1 MNSKDLRNIASVYEA
16 VYGGAKKV
24 EKKDTRLVVTAADK
38 KANTKAYQNY
48 KAGNKAYK
56 AADHLGEESVDEG
69 YAKPNKSVPKGSKVG
84 PKKVSAPKGSKVR
97 VKRWW
102 DDDGD
107 GIGYEKGEV
116 KKVKEQNEL
125 VSKEVKDLQK
135 AAETGKGKDAAK
147 ADKLAGVGTGKKKGH
162 DCASKVKHEEYGFGN
177 CIKEMHT
184 LDEDGNVSHYDVMF
198 ESKIIKNIPVS
209 DLEIIEGMYHEHAIN
224 HEKNMELQEK
234 QKDTPDQVAAVIDMY
249 RSKKGTGE
257 AVKDTE
263 EGKKAAAK
271 KERDYAAWE
280 RSKMK
285 KDDPDW
291 KHKKG
296 STTESVDAEY
306 IETVQKVKAAETEED
321 IKRWKALEESGNF
334 TAEEIET
341 IKEADIAD
349 ILARLEKK
357 RISKGGDPDESPL
370 GKKTGRAMKSQQD
383 KARKKAG
390 LKVEHHQ
397 TDADGNVIPHEEI
410 DESSLVKK
418 LTRPVRKAKRVGKRL
433 LDTLDSDPGRA
444 HTIGTLGNPNV
455 KNEDERARQRK
466 NQKKYRGVKVKEEV
480 VNELKTSTLRS
491 YANRASIDAVGR
503 GVDAGI
509 KGMTGPKDEME
520 KNMTKA
526 YKRQRGINT
535 AVNKLASRAE
545 RKENFVPESTLVRDI
560 LTKKN

>member
-1 MNSKDLRNIASVYEA
+1 MDSKDLKNIASVYEA
-16 VYGGAKKV
+16 VYGGGKKE

-56 AADHLGEESVDEG
+56 AADHLKEG
-69 YAKPNKSVPKGSKVG
+69 
-84 PKKVSAPKGSKVR
+84 KKK

-116 KKVKEQNEL
+116 KKEQNEL

-135 AAETGKGKDAAK
+135 AAETGKGKYAAK
-147 ADKLAGVGTGKKKGH
+147 ADKLPGVGTGKK
-162 DCASKVKHEEYGFGN
+162 VKEE
-177 CIKEMHT
+177 
-184 LDEDGNVSHYDVMF
+184 V
-198 ESKIIKNIPVS
+198 
-209 DLEIIEGMYHEHAIN
+209 
-224 HEKNMELQEK
+224 ELQEK

-263 EGKKAAAK
+263 KGDKKAAK

-306 IETVQKVKAAETEED
+306 IETVQKVKAAETEAD

-334 TAEEIET
+334 TDEEIQT

-357 RISKGGDPDESPL
+357 RISKGGDPEESPL
-370 GKKTGRAMKSQQD
+370 PAMK
-383 KARKKAG
+383 KYHAKK
-390 LKVEHHQ
+390 K
-397 TDADGNVIPHEEI
+397 
-410 DESSLVKK
+410 
-418 LTRPVRKAKRVGKRL
+418 
-433 LDTLDSDPGRA
+433 
-444 HTIGTLGNPNV
+444 
-455 KNEDERARQRK
+455 
-466 NQKKYRGVKVKEEV
+466 KVKEEV
-480 VNELKTSTLRS
+480 ESIEEADSLSGQVARWEAARQKRMKQRQS
-491 YANRASIDAVGR
+491 YERPSWIPRDQDHEDNWGSS
-503 GVDAGI
+503 
-509 KGMTGPKDEME
+509 KGE
-520 KNMTKA
+520 K
-526 YKRQRGINT
+526 
-535 AVNKLASRAE
+535 
-545 RKENFVPESTLVRDI
+545 
-560 LTKKN
+560 KKG